1 MKNKDLMIY
10 IGGTALLVCLGF
22 ASAFSLKNSLQIRE
36 LKKENESLKEQQE
49 LVQTAYEEQIVMLDS
64 QTTLLEAELFELREE
79 VNSLKK

>member
-1 MKNKDLMIY
+1 MKNRDLMVY

-22 ASAFSLKNSLQIRE
+22 SSASSLKNSLQIRE

-64 QTTLLEAELFELREE
+64 QTTLLEAELLELREE